1 MGGVTSTNTVTMLK
15 GIHFSSAGER
25 MWRSVIGRFLTSLTH
40 LSIRT
45 GWKKKLIDQS
55 IDWRINR
62 LINEPINRPQPIK
75 NSGAPSHYLPSPRT
89 LHWKRAASPSRA
101 EALAT
106 GEMTTGGATAAAESG
121 EADSGT
127 ATQSTPPSAHALK
140 HFTCS
145 WSTPRL
151 TFHVERRCAG
161 RGAVV
166 VLGLAVVDG
175 GVLGEHLDQQQRVLV
190 AVVEELALEA
200 RGQSLRV
207 FVPGHLRRRD
217 AAHLH
222 REASR
227 FPRHHRLGLHVA
239 KDLRRL
245 RD

>member
-1 MGGVTSTNTVTMLK
+1 M
-15 GIHFSSAGER
+15 GER
-25 MWRSVIGRFLTSLTH
+25 
-40 LSIRT
+40 
-45 GWKKKLIDQS
+45 
-55 IDWRINR
+55 
-62 LINEPINRPQPIK
+62 
-75 NSGAPSHYLPSPRT
+75 
-89 LHWKRAASPSRA
+89 
-101 EALAT
+101 
-106 GEMTTGGATAAAESG
+106 TTGGATAAAESG

-127 ATQSTPPSAHALK
+127 ATQSTPPSAHVLK
-140 HFTCS
+140 HFPVS
-145 WSTPRL
+145 GRSTTPQL

-161 RGAVV
+161 RGAIV

-200 RGQSLRV
+200 RRQSLRV
-207 FVPGHLRRRD
+207 FVPEHLRLRD